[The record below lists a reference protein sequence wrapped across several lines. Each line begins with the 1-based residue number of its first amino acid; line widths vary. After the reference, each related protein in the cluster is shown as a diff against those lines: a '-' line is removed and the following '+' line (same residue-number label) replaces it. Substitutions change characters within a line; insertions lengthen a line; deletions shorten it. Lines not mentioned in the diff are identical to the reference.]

1 MTLAAEPAIDVTT
14 VSDLLHELGDIPPS
28 RVLLKPLPGT
38 ATVDDVLEVRR
49 RTRRLCE
56 LVDGT
61 LVEKGMGYKESL
73 LAVVIIRLLETFV
86 EARNLGLVT
95 GADGMMRLFA
105 DLVRIPD
112 VAYVSWARIPGGR
125 VPVDPIPRLA
135 PNLAVEVLSA
145 SNTAREMERKR
156 GEYFRAG
163 VELVWIFDPDP
174 RTVDVYTSPD
184 TFTRL
189 TESETL
195 DGGAVLPGF
204 SIPLS
209 QIFGVLDRRQDD
221 K

>member
-14 VSDLLHELGDIPPS
+14 VSDLLRELGDIPPS
-28 RVLLKPLPGT
+28 RVLLKPLPGM
-38 ATVDDVLEVRR
+38 ATVQDVVEIHA

-61 LVEKGMGYKESL
+61 LVKKGIGFRESL
-73 LAVVIIRLLETFV
+73 LAIAIASALKSFV
-86 EARNLGLVT
+86 DVGNHGLVT

-112 VAYVSWARIPGGR
+112 FAYVSWKRIPGGR

-156 GEYFRAG
+156 QEYFRAG

-189 TESETL
+189 VGSDTL
-195 DGGAVLPGF
+195 DGGAVLPGL
-204 SIPLS
+204 SIPLTR
-209 QIFGVLDRRQDD
+209 IFGVFDRRQDD